1 MGVMKAITSIL
12 NDCLIIA
19 NLVNLIDNVE
29 YDASRKVFIFNS
41 RSPDYGPIVINISD
55 FMHSDWDEDHRD
67 EAFYMV
73 QDIHEVTHLFR
84 LYRNDSVT
92 IMREAKLAY
101 SATDDT

>member
-29 YDASRKVFIFNS
+29 YDEDRKVFIFNS

-55 FMHSDWDEDHRD
+55 FMRADWDEDHRD

-73 QDIHEVTHLFR
+73 QDIHGVTHLFR

-101 SATDDT
+101 STTDGA